1 VPQSLANVLIHLIFS
16 TKNREPVTPH
26 DLTPTLHGYIVGIL
40 DNLRCPSIQ
49 TGGTRDHV
57 HVLFSQSRTLAIAK
71 VVEEVKKS
79 SSKWMKGQG
88 VSSFTWQAGYAVFSV
103 SESQKAAVV
112 RYIQRQE
119 AHHRHVGF
127 QEEIRE
133 FLIRHGV
140 SYDER
145 YIWD

>member
-1 VPQSLANVLIHLIFS
+1 VPQSLANVLLHLIFS
-16 TKNREPVTPH
+16 TKNREPMIAH
-26 DLTPTLHGYIVGIL
+26 DLTSPLHGYIVGVL
-40 DNLRCPSIQ
+40 DHLGSPSIQ

-79 SSKWMKGQG
+79 SSKWMKGHG
-88 VSSFTWQAGYAVFSV
+88 VTAFTWQAGYAVFSV

-112 RYIQRQE
+112 RYIRRQE
-119 AHHRHVGF
+119 EHHRRVGF
-127 QEEIRE
+127 QDEMRE
-133 FLIRHGV
+133 FLARHRV

>member
-1 VPQSLANVLIHLIFS
+1 MV
-16 TKNREPVTPH
+16 PH

-40 DNLRCPSIQ
+40 DNLGSPSIQ

-71 VVEEVKKS
+71 GVEEIKKS

-88 VSSFTWQAGYAVFSV
+88 MSSFTWQAGYAVFSV

-119 AHHRHVGF
+119 AHHRRVGF
-127 QEEIRE
+127 QKEIRE
-133 FLIRHGV
+133 FLVRHGV

-145 YIWD
+145 

>member
-1 VPQSLANVLIHLIFS
+1 MPQSLANVLIHLIFS
-16 TKNREPVTPH
+16 TKNREPVIRR
-26 DLTPTLHGYIVGIL
+26 DLSPTLHGYVVGIL
-40 DNLRCPSIQ
+40 DNLGSPSIQ
-49 TGGTRDHV
+49 TGGTCDHV

-79 SSKWMKGQG
+79 SSKWMKGRG
-88 VSSFTWQAGYAVFSV
+88 VGAFAWQAGYAVFSV
-103 SESQKAAVV
+103 SESQKAAAV

-119 AHHRHVGF
+119 AHHRRVGF
-127 QEEIRE
+127 QEEMRE
-133 FLIRHGV
+133 FLVRHGV

>member
-1 VPQSLANVLIHLIFS
+1 MPQSLANVLVHLIFS
-16 TKNREPVTPH
+16 TKNREPVIPH
-26 DLTPTLHGYIVGIL
+26 DLTSQLHGYIVGIL
-40 DNLRCPSIQ
+40 DNLGCPSIQ

-57 HVLFSQSRTLAIAK
+57 HVLFLQSRTLAIAK
-71 VVEEVKKS
+71 VVEEVKKI

-88 VSSFTWQAGYAVFSV
+88 VSAFTWQAGYAVFSV

-112 RYIQRQE
+112 SYIQRQE
-119 AHHRHVGF
+119 AHHRRVGF
-127 QEEIRE
+127 QEEMRE
-133 FLIRHGV
+133 FLVRHGV